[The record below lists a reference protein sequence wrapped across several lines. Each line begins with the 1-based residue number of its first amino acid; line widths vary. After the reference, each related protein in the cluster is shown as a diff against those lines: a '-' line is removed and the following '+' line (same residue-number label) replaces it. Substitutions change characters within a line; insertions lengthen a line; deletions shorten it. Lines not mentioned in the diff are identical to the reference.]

1 VTRRVD
7 VGVFDAEARL
17 LAAVRECR
25 ARGLE
30 IVDVRSPYPIHGI
43 DEPAGVRRSRIAAA
57 TLVAGLF
64 GFGLGTWLQAWT
76 SATDWPLD
84 VGGKPWD
91 SQPAFLPVTFEL
103 TVLCAGLATVAALLL
118 RSRLRPGR
126 APSFPDLG
134 VTDDRFALVVASP
147 QGAHTT
153 REMEDLWARL
163 GAVRTLSEEA
173 QP

>member
-1 VTRRVD
+1 VTSSID
-7 VGVFDAEARL
+7 VGVFAAEAPL

-25 ARGLE
+25 SLGLE
-30 IVDVRSPYPIHGI
+30 IVDVRSPYPVHGL
-43 DEPAGVRRSRIAAA
+43 DEAAGVRRSRIAAA

-64 GFGLGTWLQAWT
+64 GFGLGTWLQFWT
-76 SATDWPLD
+76 SASDWPLD

-91 SQPAFLPVTFEL
+91 SMPAFLPVTFEL

-126 APSFPDLG
+126 VPTLPGLG

-147 QGAHTT
+147 QGAHTL
-153 REMEDLWARL
+153 REMEALWRRL
-163 GAVRTLSEEA
+163 GAVQVLREGA
-173 QP
+173 QS